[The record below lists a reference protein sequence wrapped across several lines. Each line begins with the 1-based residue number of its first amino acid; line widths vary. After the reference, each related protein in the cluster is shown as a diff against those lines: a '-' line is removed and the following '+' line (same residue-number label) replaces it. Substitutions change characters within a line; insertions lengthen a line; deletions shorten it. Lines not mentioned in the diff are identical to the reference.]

1 MRELTANEIF
11 EVGGASGLNFN
22 SPMTTSTLN
31 NVANATTVG
40 RMVTLSFGIG
50 YAIGTYLNERYSIS
64 TRIVDLL
71 T

>member
-1 MRELTANEIF
+1 MRELTATEIF
-11 EVGGASGLNFN
+11 GVGGAEGLNFT
-22 SPMTTSTLN
+22 SPINAATLN
-31 NVANATTVG
+31 NVAKASTVG
-40 RMVTLSFGIG
+40 RMVTASFALG